1 MVGIP
6 KTLEDMSMRERCCML
21 ETVAGAL
28 DAVAEE
34 AEDLGD
40 ARFAANSKCVAG
52 TIRGYDDNLGTQD
65 LKSAELL
72 LELGITLVHLSS
84 TRSTAAVAAV
94 MTHTPEACH

>member
-6 KTLEDMSMRERCCML
+6 MTLEDMSARERSGML
-21 ETVAGAL
+21 DTVAGAL
-28 DAVAEE
+28 EVVAEE

-40 ARFAANSKCVAG
+40 IRFAAHTKCVAC
-52 TIRGYDDNLGTQD
+52 TLRGYTDNLGAQD

-84 TRSTAAVAAV
+84 TRSVGAPASEDA
-94 MTHTPEACH
+94 HICH